1 VCASDLEGSDRPAVE
16 TQVVDAGT
24 ARQLAR
30 ALTLMRGAQT
40 AEAADLSQLRAAI
53 SSLSIDDADAVR
65 VAASD
70 PNGVD
75 QAGAQSLTRI
85 GMQLA
90 KDGLLNDFDEFLRDP
105 RAGDP
110 AACRAWLASA
120 VAKFDGWRTR
130 IVTAPR

>member
-1 VCASDLEGSDRPAVE
+1 M
-16 TQVVDAGT
+16 VDAGT

-30 ALTLMRGAQT
+30 ALTLMRGAQI
-40 AEAADLSQLRAAI
+40 ADAPDLSQLRAAI
-53 SSLSIDDADAVR
+53 SSLPIDDADAVR
-65 VAASD
+65 AAASD
-70 PNGVD
+70 PKGVD

-85 GMQLA
+85 GMQMA

-105 RAGDP
+105 RARDP
-110 AACRAWLASA
+110 AARSAWLASA